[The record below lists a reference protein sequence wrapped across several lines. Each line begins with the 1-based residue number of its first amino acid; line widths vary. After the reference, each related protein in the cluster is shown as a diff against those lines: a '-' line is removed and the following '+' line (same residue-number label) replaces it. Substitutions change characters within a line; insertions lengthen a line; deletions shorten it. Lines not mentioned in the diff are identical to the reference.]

1 MEHIAEKGDVIMT
14 KRLGIGVVGCGSTG
28 IQSVCQHTCEEDGCE
43 LVFAAAV
50 MDPVPGR
57 ADYVARKFNI
67 PRFYTSYDELLKDPE
82 LDAVTLASP
91 IGVHFE
97 QGMKAIR
104 AGKHVHFNKTMC
116 LSADEATEMI
126 AEAEKY
132 KVRLVASPGQ
142 MTSPALRRIRKAIL
156 SGEIGIPS
164 WTIGGSEGVLYWH
177 CTQPNRDLGSG
188 MEKID
193 PTWYFKRPAGG
204 PIWDCTVYALHA
216 MTGIFG
222 PAKRVTAFSGQ
233 RVPTYYFDGKPISSE
248 VDDSTQ
254 MILDFGDAFYG
265 VMYTSLKGDF
275 GNYNGFSTITFG
287 TEGRI
292 MDGRIQGKNGE
303 VILYEP
309 GKMDMDF
316 IRSNMGL
323 PHLNDHQVGLGESH
337 IFEDINQ
344 LADWVINGVPAVGT
358 AEHARHVIE
367 IIEAAYRSAE
377 TGMAAELK
385 TSFEP
390 IPLEEL

>member
-1 MEHIAEKGDVIMT
+1 MRKM
-14 KRLGIGVVGCGSTG
+14 GIGVAGCGSTG
-28 IQSVCQHTCEEDGCE
+28 IQSVCQHTVFPDECE
-43 LVFAAAV
+43 LVYTAAV

-57 ADYVARKFNI
+57 AKYVAEKFNV
-67 PRFYTSYDELLKDPE
+67 PKYYEDYDELLADPDVE
-82 LDAVTLASP
+82 LVTLASP

-116 LSADEATEMI
+116 LTAEEATAMIDEA
-126 AEAEKY
+126 AKY
-132 KVRLVASPGQ
+132 GVKLVSSPGQ
-142 MTSPALRRIRKAIL
+142 MTSPALRRMRKAIL
-156 SGEIGIPS
+156 TGEIGIPS

-177 CTQPNRDLGSG
+177 CWQPNRDFGNG

-193 PTWYFKRPAGG
+193 PTWYFKQPAGG

-216 MTGIFG
+216 MTGIYG

-233 RVPTYYFDGKPISSE
+233 RVKEFEFDGRKIESE

-265 VMYTSLKGDF
+265 VIYTSLKGDF
-275 GNYNGFSTITFG
+275 GNYNGFGTITFG

-292 MDGRIQGKNGE
+292 MDGKIVGKNGE
-303 VILYEP
+303 VQLYDP
-309 GKMDMDF
+309 SKMDLNF
-316 IRSNMGL
+316 VRANMGL
-323 PHLNDHQVGLGESH
+323 PHLNDHQVTLGESH

-344 LADWVINGVPAVGT
+344 LSEWAQGGKPAAGT

-367 IIEAAYRSAE
+367 VIGAAYESAR
-377 TGMAAELK
+377 TGRAVELK